1 VARTDGGRTDAPAVH
16 HRCGSHR
23 ADAAAPWAPAEPPEP
38 EEHTVRKA
46 FAVPT
51 VALAVAAFPLLTMNA
66 AWADHD
72 GSYQA
77 DLGALNQS
85 GVSGTGMVTLNGD
98 SATVMIEASG
108 LLAGSPHAQHFHI
121 GAQGACPTDDDDENG
136 DGFVSVTEGAPYY
149 GAIGTSLTTEGDT
162 SPDSGLAIDRF
173 PTADDGTISYERTFD
188 ITKDVQAAFAAG
200 TAVLV
205 VHGVDKDGSGAYD
218 GDVMSDLDPSLPME
232 ATAPAACGPLTMAQ
246 MGTAPGG
253 GAETG
258 AGGTSGIEQ
267 QAAIGVGV
275 LALTGA
281 AAAGALAYRRR
292 QASDQA

>member
-1 VARTDGGRTDAPAVH
+1 M
-16 HRCGSHR
+16 
-23 ADAAAPWAPAEPPEP
+23 
-38 EEHTVRKA
+38 RKA
-46 FAVPT
+46 FALPT
-51 VALAVAAFPLLTMNA
+51 VAIAAAAFPLLTMTA
-66 AWADHD
+66 ASAAHD

-85 GVSGTGMVTLNGD
+85 GVSGTGMVTLEGN

-121 GAQGACPTDDDDENG
+121 GALGTCPTDADDVDG
-136 DGFVSVTEGAPYY
+136 DGFVSTSEGAEEY

-173 PTADDGTISYERTFD
+173 PTADDGTVTYERTFD
-188 ITKDVQAAFAAG
+188 ITTDVQEAFAAG

-205 VHGVDKDGSGAYD
+205 LHGVDKNGSGTYD
-218 GDVMSDLDPSLPME
+218 GDIMSDLDPSLPME
-232 ATAPAACGPLTMAQ
+232 ATAPAACGPLKMAQ
-246 MGTAPGG
+246 MGTAPAG

-258 AGGTSGIEQ
+258 AGSTAGAEQ
-267 QAAIGVGV
+267 QTAMGIGA

-281 AAAGALAYRRR
+281 AAAGAIAYRRR
-292 QASDQA
+292 QATDQA